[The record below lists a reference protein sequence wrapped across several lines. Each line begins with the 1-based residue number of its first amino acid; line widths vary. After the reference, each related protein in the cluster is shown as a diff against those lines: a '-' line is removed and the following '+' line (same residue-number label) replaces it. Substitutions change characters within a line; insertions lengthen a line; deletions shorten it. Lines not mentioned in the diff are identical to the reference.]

1 LSSEKFRSKADLF
14 VKIRHITLLLNN
26 KYRDGSEVTLEL
38 GFGRARYA
46 IVLLAAISLP
56 SFAYHTKKIQN
67 ANFASYYNLY
77 KIAKILR
84 LEFERNRAAPNA
96 YAELTQRGDTKVIVE
111 DNRTFITFTEKGR
124 KRCEEMLED
133 LQHLNEHIN
142 SVPLMQQKSRDDR
155 KLGRG
160 TAKGVHANPLIR
172 PEIEAEIDRLVTKIS
187 QW

>member
-1 LSSEKFRSKADLF
+1 MPSEF
-14 VKIRHITLLLNN
+14 
-26 KYRDGSEVTLEL
+26 
-38 GFGRARYA
+38 GFDRARYA

-67 ANFASYYNLY
+67 TNFASYYNLY
-77 KIAKILR
+77 KIAKILG

-96 YAELTQRGDTKVIVE
+96 YAELTQRRDAKVVVN
-111 DNRTFITFTEKGR
+111 DNRTFITFTESGR
-124 KRCEEMLED
+124 RRCEEILED

-142 SVPLMQQKSRDDR
+142 SVPLVRQKSREDE

-160 TAKGVHANPLIR
+160 TAKGVHASPLIR
-172 PEIEAEIDRLVTKIS
+172 PEIKAEIDRLITKIS